1 VISSRTLSP
10 DREEVISENLF
21 GSEMGHT
28 RMALHWYVIHTY
40 SGYEDKVKAS
50 IEEQFKAKGLS
61 SAVGELRIPTEDVVE
76 VKAGKKRVSK
86 RKFFPGYLLIQMEMN
101 DETWYLIKSTPKV
114 TGFLGGNTPTPLT
127 EAEVEEILQTEKGEP
142 TKPKPKVLFEAG
154 ENVRVIEGPFT
165 NFTGVIDEVNLERG
179 KLRVMVS
186 IFGRATPVELDF
198 LQVEKI

>member
-1 VISSRTLSP
+1 MGPSQGTVRTDEET
-10 DREEVISENLF
+10 DRAQMSQQ
-21 GSEMGHT
+21 
-28 RMALHWYVIHTY
+28 WYVIHTY
-40 SGYEDKVKAS
+40 SGYEEKVKAS
-50 IEEQFKAKGLS
+50 IEEQFKARGLS
-61 SAVGELRIPTEDVVE
+61 SAIGELRVPTEDVVE
-76 VKAGKKRVSK
+76 VKAGKKRISK

-127 EAEVEEILQTEKGEP
+127 EDEVKGIIETEKGESS
-142 TKPKPKVLFEAG
+142 KPKPKVLFEAG

-165 NFTGVIDEVNLERG
+165 NFTGVIDDVNLDRG

-198 LQVEKI
+198 LQVETI

>member
-1 VISSRTLSP
+1 
-10 DREEVISENLF
+10 
-21 GSEMGHT
+21 
-28 RMALHWYVIHTY
+28 
-40 SGYEDKVKAS
+40 
-50 IEEQFKAKGLS
+50 
-61 SAVGELRIPTEDVVE
+61 
-76 VKAGKKRVSK
+76 
-86 RKFFPGYLLIQMEMN
+86 MEMN

-127 EAEVEEILQTEKGEP
+127 EAEVEEILKTETAEP
-142 TKPKPKVLFEAG
+142 TTPKHKVLFEAG

>member
-1 VISSRTLSP
+1 
-10 DREEVISENLF
+10 
-21 GSEMGHT
+21 
-28 RMALHWYVIHTY
+28 MAQHWYVVHTY

-61 SAVGELRIPTEDVVE
+61 SAMTELRIPTEDVVE

-86 RKFFPGYLLIQMEMN
+86 RKFFPGYLLIRMEMN
-101 DETWYLIKSTPKV
+101 EEAWYLIKSTPKV

-127 EAEVEEILQTEKGEP
+127 DVEVDEILRTEKGEP
-142 TKPKPKVLFEAG
+142 TKPKPKVLFESG

>member
-1 VISSRTLSP
+1 MTQQ
-10 DREEVISENLF
+10 
-21 GSEMGHT
+21 
-28 RMALHWYVIHTY
+28 WYVIHTY
-40 SGYEDKVKAS
+40 SGYEYKVKAS
-50 IEEQFKAKGLS
+50 IEEQFKAKGLLS
-61 SAVGELRIPTEDVVE
+61 CLGRNEHGDYNILVPTEDVVE
-76 VKAGKKRVSK
+76 VKAGKKRVSS

-127 EAEVEEILQTEKGEP
+127 EAEVEEIRKTMEGEP

-154 ENVRVIEGPFT
+154 ENVRVVEGPFT
-165 NFTGVIDEVNLERG
+165 NFTGVIDEVNLQRG

>member
-1 VISSRTLSP
+1 
-10 DREEVISENLF
+10 
-21 GSEMGHT
+21 
-28 RMALHWYVIHTY
+28 
-40 SGYEDKVKAS
+40 
-50 IEEQFKAKGLS
+50 
-61 SAVGELRIPTEDVVE
+61 
-76 VKAGKKRVSK
+76 
-86 RKFFPGYLLIQMEMN
+86 MEMN

-127 EAEVEEILQTEKGEP
+127 EAEVEEILKTEKGEP

>member
-1 VISSRTLSP
+1 VITFRRIS
-10 DREEVISENLF
+10 DRGKVIDRVHYL
-21 GSEMGHT
+21 GSEMGHM
-28 RMALHWYVIHTY
+28 RMALNWYVIHTY

-61 SAVGELRIPTEDVVE
+61 SLVGELRIPTEDVVE

-127 EAEVEEILQTEKGEP
+127 EAEVEEILQAEKGDL
-142 TKPKPKVLFEAG
+142 TKLKPKVLFEAG
-154 ENVRVIEGPFT
+154 ENVRVVEGPFT
-165 NFTGVIDEVNLERG
+165 NFAGVIDEVNLERG

>member
-1 VISSRTLSP
+1 
-10 DREEVISENLF
+10 
-21 GSEMGHT
+21 
-28 RMALHWYVIHTY
+28 
-40 SGYEDKVKAS
+40 
-50 IEEQFKAKGLS
+50 
-61 SAVGELRIPTEDVVE
+61 
-76 VKAGKKRVSK
+76 
-86 RKFFPGYLLIQMEMN
+86 MEMN

-127 EAEVEEILQTEKGEP
+127 EAEVEEILKTEKGEP
-142 TKPKPKVLFEAG
+142 TTPKPKVLFEAG

>member
-1 VISSRTLSP
+1 VGPTS
-10 DREEVISENLF
+10 
-21 GSEMGHT
+21 
-28 RMALHWYVIHTY
+28 MALHWYVIHTY

-61 SAVGELRIPTEDVVE
+61 AAVGELRIPTEDVVE

-127 EAEVEEILQTEKGEP
+127 ETEVEEILKTEKGEP
-142 TKPKPKVLFEAG
+142 TTPKPKVLFEVG

-165 NFTGVIDEVNLERG
+165 NFTGMIDEVNLERG

>member
-1 VISSRTLSP
+1 MITFRRISDRGKVI
-10 DREEVISENLF
+10 DRVHYL
-21 GSEMGHT
+21 GSEMGHM
-28 RMALHWYVIHTY
+28 RMALNWYVIHTY

-61 SAVGELRIPTEDVVE
+61 SLVGELRIPTEDVVE

-127 EAEVEEILQTEKGEP
+127 EAEVEEILQAEKGDL

-154 ENVRVIEGPFT
+154 ENVRVVEGPFT
-165 NFTGVIDEVNLERG
+165 NFAGVIDEVNLERG